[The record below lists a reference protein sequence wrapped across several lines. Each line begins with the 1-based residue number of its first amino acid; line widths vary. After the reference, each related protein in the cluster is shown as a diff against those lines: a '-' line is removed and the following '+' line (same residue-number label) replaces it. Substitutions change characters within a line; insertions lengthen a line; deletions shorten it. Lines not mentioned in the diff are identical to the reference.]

1 MSAEAKQDSKTPM
14 ALTVAEAAESVR
26 LSVDS
31 ITKEIKANRL
41 PAKQY
46 GSKKL
51 IDPADLKVWFDS
63 LPDFGEVA

>member
-1 MSAEAKQDSKTPM
+1 MNAETKQEKKPI
-14 ALTVAEAAESVR
+14 ALTVAEAADAVR

-31 ITKEIKANRL
+31 ITKEIKAHRL

-51 IDPADLKVWFDS
+51 IDPDVLKAWFDG
-63 LPDFGEVA
+63 LPDTGDAS